1 LPIFFNLARHGNGG
15 GEMNDD
21 IPALLFALSSCSI
34 EGSELAIELLE
45 LKDKDPDLFLQKC
58 KEAGFLKELQ

>member
-1 LPIFFNLARHGNGG
+1 
-15 GEMNDD
+15 MNDD

>member
-1 LPIFFNLARHGNGG
+1 
-15 GEMNDD
+15 MNDD
-21 IPALLFALSSCSI
+21 IPALLFALSSCAI

-58 KEAGFLKELQ
+58 KEAGGFWRERNEKGNG

>member
-1 LPIFFNLARHGNGG
+1 
-15 GEMNDD
+15 MNDD

-45 LKDKDPDLFLQKC
+45 LKDKVQGSGVLGGREMK
-58 KEAGFLKELQ
+58 GVR

>member
-1 LPIFFNLARHGNGG
+1 
-15 GEMNDD
+15 MNDD
-21 IPALLFALSSCSI
+21 IPALLFALSSCAI

-58 KEAGFLKELQ
+58 SEHNTSCGITK

>member
-1 LPIFFNLARHGNGG
+1 
-15 GEMNDD
+15 MNDD

-58 KEAGFLKELQ
+58 SEHNTSCGITK